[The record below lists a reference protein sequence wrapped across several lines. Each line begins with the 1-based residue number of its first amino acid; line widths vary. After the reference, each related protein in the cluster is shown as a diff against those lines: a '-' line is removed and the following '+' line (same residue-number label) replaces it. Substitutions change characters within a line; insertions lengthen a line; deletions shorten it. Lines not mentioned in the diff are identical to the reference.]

1 MLHMLA
7 IIVVILTN
15 LTPAGVTEFN
25 LQIIDGDERVEI
37 QLTRQADGGWKAQ
50 SGKELKE
57 SLAFYVD
64 GTKVTT
70 KAGDKATTEDLAKH
84 LTIGAMPFKM
94 KHHANGLDFLIE
106 AEKRNGRVVEEKK
119 EVKVRW
125 KAEKK

>member
-1 MLHMLA
+1 MLA
-7 IIVVILTN
+7 LIVVILTN

-25 LQIIDGDERVEI
+25 LKISDGDERVEI

-50 SGKELKE
+50 AKELDE

-70 KAGDKATTEDLAKH
+70 KRGDKMTTEDLAKH

-94 KHHANGLDFLIE
+94 THHADGLDFLIG
-106 AEKRNGRVVEEKK
+106 AEKRDGSVVEEKK
-119 EVKVRW
+119 EVNVRW
-125 KAEKK
+125 KTDRE

>member
-1 MLHMLA
+1 MLQMLA

-25 LQIIDGDERVEI
+25 LLIIDGDERVEI

-50 SGKELKE
+50 SGRLTEPLT
-57 SLAFYVD
+57 FYVD

-70 KAGDKATTEDLAKH
+70 KAGDKTTTEDLAKH

-94 KHHANGLDFLIE
+94 THHAEGLDFLIE
-106 AEKRNGRVVEEKK
+106 DPEDKQDSRV
-119 EVKVRW
+119 VKVRW
-125 KAEKK
+125 KAAKQ